1 MSAAK
6 LQFDLLPLRKD
17 PFHYKSGACS
27 VILHI
32 SQEAISQGGGEREGH
47 SKVTTLPAE
56 RHTPRPCILTI
67 LPMASRLLDNRD
79 SSYQK

>member
-6 LQFDLLPLRKD
+6 LQFDLLHLRKD

-47 SKVTTLPAE
+47 SKVTTVPAE
-56 RHTPRPCILTI
+56 QRTQRP
-67 LPMASRLLDNRD
+67 
-79 SSYQK
+79 